1 MGKDWEAYS
10 YPVNLG
16 VYLLK
21 QAGILEN
28 CSFSPDLPPKDY
40 RETMDY
46 ILNSMNA
53 TDARI
58 AKMLFGV
65 DTSPRTIEQVSEALE
80 LSVESIR
87 LHLQGICYRARNP
100 FYRDLLIFGVK
111 GSLDRIYTGTEERI
125 RAAVIKAL
133 AEQREDFLGEINQLD
148 KVSIES
154 LELPLRIKNPLL
166 RNNCKTLAD
175 VVEAG
180 PETVF
185 KFRGMGYLTL
195 QAVVALLDEHGADTQ
210 PWRAYLNHLNAQR
223 MPQEAE

>member
-65 DTSPRTIEQVSEALE
+65 DTSPRTIEQVSDALE

-111 GSLDRIYTGTEERI
+111 GSLDRIYAGTEERI

-154 LELPLRIKNPLL
+154 LELPLRILVSLSRP
-166 RNNCKTLAD
+166 
-175 VVEAG
+175 
-180 PETVF
+180 
-185 KFRGMGYLTL
+185 
-195 QAVVALLDEHGADTQ
+195 QAKKLS
-210 PWRAYLNHLNAQR
+210 
-223 MPQEAE
+223 